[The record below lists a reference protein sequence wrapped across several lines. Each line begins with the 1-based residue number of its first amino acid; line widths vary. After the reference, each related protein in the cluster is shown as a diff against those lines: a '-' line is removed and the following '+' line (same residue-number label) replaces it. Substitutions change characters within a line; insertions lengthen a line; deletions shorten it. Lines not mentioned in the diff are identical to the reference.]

1 MRISQVLVFDGRI
14 AYICPKCG
22 AEQKFVSVWW
32 RIERADVVPFTILPP
47 SRVGI
52 LSLPERIV
60 FDGKSLR
67 NFFNLTLRDV
77 ELEDEPFHCPS
88 CHEPLEPEDVRKGFW
103 QWLERLKKEDP
114 KKHAEVIALLL

>member
-1 MRISQVLVFDGRI
+1 MNELVFDGRT

-32 RIERADVVPFTILPP
+32 RIERADVVPFVLKGEKRIKGK
-47 SRVGI
+47 GI
-52 LSLPERIV
+52 DVILPERIV
-60 FDGKSLR
+60 FDGKR
-67 NFFNLTLRDV
+67 LTLDRNDI

-88 CHEPLEPEDVRKGFW
+88 CHEFLEPEDIRKGFW

-114 KKHAEVIALLL
+114 KRHAEVIALLL

>member
-1 MRISQVLVFDGRI
+1 MSEKLVFDGKI

-22 AEQKFVSVWW
+22 KEQRFVSVWW
-32 RIERADVVPFTILPP
+32 TVGGCDAVPFTLLHDDIRF
-47 SRVGI
+47 S
-52 LSLPERIV
+52 
-60 FDGKSLR
+60 GKSLR
-67 NFFNLTLRDV
+67 SFFNLTLRDV

-88 CHEPLEPEDVRKGFW
+88 CHEFLEPENIRKGFW

>member
-1 MRISQVLVFDGRI
+1 MSEKLVFDGRI

-32 RIERADVVPFTILPP
+32 RIERADVVHFTLLPP
-47 SRVGI
+47 SRVGCYF
-52 LSLPERIV
+52 LPERIV
-60 FDGKSLR
+60 FDGKR
-67 NFFNLTLRDV
+67 LTLDRNDI

-88 CHEPLEPEDVRKGFW
+88 CHEPLEPEDIRKGFW

-114 KKHAEVIALLL
+114 KRHAEVIALLL